1 MTLFMFKNI
10 VLKYYLNFYNT
21 QNNGYFQKLLLL
33 SKKLSEII
41 IFQCWIVNYIDYNWC
56 FNEITGSC

>member
-1 MTLFMFKNI
+1 MFKNI
-10 VLKYYLNFYNT
+10 VLKYYLNFYNN

-41 IFQCWIVNYIDYNWC
+41 IF
-56 FNEITGSC
+56 